1 MADDAV
7 VLVMAMMTLRLAQGS
22 ARYAR
27 FSHLVGGTLLIGIGA
42 MLILRP
48 DWLTFG

>member
-7 VLVMAMMTLRLAQGS
+7 VLVTAMMTLQLAQGS
-22 ARYAR
+22 KRYAR
-27 FSHLVGGTLLIGIGA
+27 FSHLVGGILLSGLGA

-48 DWLTFG
+48 DLLTFG